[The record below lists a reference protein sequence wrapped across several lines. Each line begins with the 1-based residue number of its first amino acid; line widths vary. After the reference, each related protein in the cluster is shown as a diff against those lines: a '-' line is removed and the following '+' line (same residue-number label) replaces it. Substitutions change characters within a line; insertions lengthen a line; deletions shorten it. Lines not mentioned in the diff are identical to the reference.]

1 MTDYFYHVSGKRLCA
16 GETFGRQ
23 NMWLILAALLQNF
36 TLAVPKGQKPPALHT
51 VPGFHQT
58 APEVLFQPVPRAWSM
73 AVTKHWCQNILVSF
87 VSEDSSR
94 GPQIC
99 QKFKKFWKIL
109 RMRKVVYSKFH
120 TADPQILGTA
130 IQN

>member
-58 APEVLFQPVPRAWSM
+58 APEVLFQPVPRA
-73 AVTKHWCQNILVSF
+73 
-87 VSEDSSR
+87 
-94 GPQIC
+94 
-99 QKFKKFWKIL
+99 
-109 RMRKVVYSKFH
+109 
-120 TADPQILGTA
+120 
-130 IQN
+130 

>member
-1 MTDYFYHVSGKRLCA
+1 
-16 GETFGRQ
+16 
-23 NMWLILAALLQNF
+23 
-36 TLAVPKGQKPPALHT
+36 
-51 VPGFHQT
+51 
-58 APEVLFQPVPRAWSM
+58 M